1 MSEGTCNC
9 LSRSAAAGPTGNEE
23 QEQQEEEERQ
33 VEKEG
38 FFIANAVDEVDPERV
53 RLLCRSLL
61 LLH

>member
-38 FFIANAVDEVDPERV
+38 FFIANAVDEVDAERD
-53 RLLCRSLL
+53 RATPA
-61 LLH
+61 